1 MLHYIKSQSTE
12 LCGGV
17 LGGGRHAANDNSH
30 LLNELLC
37 APRYLFTYV
46 RNSRVGQRLC
56 SNVMD
61 DQLLV
66 VGCYKRVNNIL
77 NPLSLYLFTDI
88 LLS

>member
-1 MLHYIKSQSTE
+1 MLRCIKTQSTE

-17 LGGGRHAANDNSH
+17 LGGGEGEVGMPQMTTLICGMNFCVRLVTSSH
-30 LLNELLC
+30 VH
-37 APRYLFTYV
+37 V

-66 VGCYKRVNNIL
+66 VG
-77 NPLSLYLFTDI
+77 
-88 LLS
+88 

>member
-66 VGCYKRVNNIL
+66 VG
-77 NPLSLYLFTDI
+77 
-88 LLS
+88 